1 MRLTRP
7 QRLTAIALA
16 ALLLAP
22 TAVSAHHRPGHHLPP
37 GLAKQA
43 PDPTDPEPET
53 APPPA
58 DYSAIQGLS
67 QPDFPQTSRETFRVP
82 MHDGVELHVEVVR
95 PDPAVYPDA
104 GDRWPVILE
113 ASPYHGTL
121 ADREGIRVFPDP
133 RDAQGNPIGMTGYFA
148 PRGYA
153 VVMADLR
160 GTGKSSG
167 CLDHLGPDDAKDLKA
182 IVEWA
187 ASQPWSNGRVGMT
200 GHSYVGSTPSVAAA
214 QEPEGLVTIVPSA
227 GLVSMYDH
235 QFQKGVPWLLQW
247 VGPQAAYP
255 WLSTSRHLPPGTPD
269 FAFGSTTGDY
279 FGEEP
284 QSAACGWQSSALTAG
299 HGQVTGQYQE
309 WHAERDWREAAT
321 DIDIPVFMVHGVKDN
336 AARIPAADWLFA
348 DRGADSDD
356 KVWIGQWDHGS
367 SNGNTICAEA
377 DEATGHVNC
386 RFEEWQYALHAWFD
400 KHLQQR
406 DVDTG
411 PPVEAFLNGDR
422 VWTANGWQDAEKRL
436 ELASS
441 ADGTLTDEDAATQGE
456 HAYTSY
462 AFQSLVTIGGQ
473 PRPQH
478 SEEVVFTSAP
488 VTEQTVLAG
497 SPQVR
502 LRASVTNPNGTHL
515 IATVYRQ
522 AADGSREA
530 MSYCAIQPQFRD
542 GVDQPAPVVPGEPMD
557 LEPSCFTMAHVLDAG
572 ERIVLGVGAWS
583 PHHVSSFAQ
592 DARVTVFSGPGTS
605 VDLPVRPGATVYD
618 DVAR

>member
-1 MRLTRP
+1 MRIARP
-7 QRLTAIALA
+7 QRLIAAMA
-16 ALLLAP
+16 ATLLFAP
-22 TAVSAHHRPGHHLPP
+22 TAVSAHHRPDHAMPP
-37 GLAKQA
+37 GQAKKL
-43 PDPTDPEPET
+43 PITEPTET
-53 APPPA
+53 PAPPPA
-58 DYSAIQGLS
+58 DYTAITGLS
-67 QPDFPQTSRETFRVP
+67 QPVYPQTTRESFRVP
-82 MHDGVELHVEVVR
+82 MHDGVELYVEVVR
-95 PDPAVYPDA
+95 PDPQAYPTED
-104 GDRWPVILE
+104 GRWPVILE

-121 ADREGIRVFPDP
+121 ADRDGIRIFPDP
-133 RDAQGNPIGMTGYFA
+133 RDAGGKPIGMTGYFA

-160 GTGKSSG
+160 GTGRSSG
-167 CLDHLGPDDAKDLKA
+167 CLDHLGPDDARDLKT

-214 QEPEGLVTIVPSA
+214 QRPEGLVTIVPSA

-255 WLSTSRHLPPGTPD
+255 TLSTQRHLPPGVPGPLGG
-269 FAFGSTTGDY
+269 AGGDY
-279 FGEEP
+279 FGQEP
-284 QSAACGWQSSALTAG
+284 QTAACGWQESALTAG

-309 WHAERDWREAAT
+309 WHAERDWREAAAG
-321 DIDIPVFMVHGVKDN
+321 IDIPVFMVHGVKDN

-348 DRGADSDD
+348 DRGTDGDD
-356 KVWIGQWDHGS
+356 KVWIGQWDHGA
-367 SNGNTICAEA
+367 SNGATICAEA
-377 DEATGHVNC
+377 DRATGHVNC

-422 VWTANGWQDAEKRL
+422 VWTANGWQDAQDRL
-436 ELASS
+436 ELTSS
-441 ADGTLTDEDAATQGE
+441 GDGTLTGEAAATPGE

-462 AFQSLVTIGGQ
+462 AFQSVVTIGGQ

-478 SEEVVFTSAP
+478 SQEIVFTSEP
-488 VTEQTVLAG
+488 VAEQTLLAG
-497 SPQVR
+497 SPSVR
-502 LRASVTNPNGTHL
+502 LRASVSNPNGTHL

-530 MSYCAIQPQFRD
+530 MTYCAIQPQFRD
-542 GVDQPAPVVPGEPMD
+542 GVDNPKPVVPGEAMD
-557 LEPSCFTMAHVLDAG
+557 LEPSCFTMAHVLNAG
-572 ERIVLGVGAWS
+572 ERVVLGVGAWS

-592 DARVTVFSGPGTS
+592 DARVTVFSGPGATS
-605 VDLPVRPGATVYD
+605 VDLPARPGATVYD
-618 DVAR
+618 DTAR